1 MPMLRYIDVL
11 SLSRGRSNDGALLR
25 RWEYRRFMII
35 LHVLGELKP
44 SGAEAMLLSAGPL
57 WCERAEQHIL
67 TTGDREGE
75 FAPALREAGYVI
87 HHLPFDRSLGFFR
100 DFARVVQDSG
110 CDVLHLHTEQASL
123 WYALAARLAYRR
135 KLRVVRTVHHLFR
148 FEGNLR
154 FRRLFGRQFMKRVL
168 RVNFV
173 SNSPS
178 GQRNEQKR
186 FAMRNSLVPNWYD
199 SNKFVLPNEE
209 ERRETRQS
217 LGFDDETTVFVSLGG
232 NWSYKNYD
240 KIVEALAR
248 IPAEHRLRYVQIGV
262 QGEGAPLET
271 LANSLGVSGRLSCV
285 GVVVDVRPYLHAAD
299 AYVMP
304 SSEEGF
310 GVAAVEAM
318 ASGLPAILS
327 DVEALCD
334 FRENIEGIRYVN
346 PTPDAIAEAMVAF
359 CAMPQE
365 SLHKLGRSLA
375 MEVETHY
382 GLAVGPVAYLRAWGI
397 EQSSASG

>member
-1 MPMLRYIDVL
+1 
-11 SLSRGRSNDGALLR
+11 
-25 RWEYRRFMII
+25 MIV
-35 LHVLGELKP
+35 LHVLDELQP
-44 SGAEAMLLSAGPL
+44 SGAEAMLLSAAPL

-87 HHLPFDRSLGFFR
+87 HQLPFDRSLWFFR
-100 DFARVVQDSG
+100 EFARVVEDSG
-110 CDVLHLHTEQASL
+110 CDVLHLHTERGSQ
-123 WYALAARLAYRR
+123 WYALVARLSCRR
-135 KLRVVRTVHHLFR
+135 SLRVVRTVHHLFR

-154 FRRLFGRQFMKRVL
+154 FRRMIGRQFMKRVL
-168 RVNFV
+168 RVSFI

-178 GQRNEQKR
+178 GQRNELKR
-186 FAMRNSLVPNWYD
+186 FGMRNALVPNWYD
-199 SNKFVLPNEE
+199 SNKFTPAKDG
-209 ERRETRQS
+209 ERWEARQS
-217 LGFDDETTVFVSLGG
+217 LGFDSETTVFVSLGG

-240 KIVEALAR
+240 MIVEALAR

-271 LANSLGVSGRLSCV
+271 LAKSLGVSDRLNCV
-285 GVVVDVRPYLHAAD
+285 GVVANVRPHLLAANAYL
-299 AYVMP
+299 MP

-334 FRENIEGIRYVN
+334 FRENLDGIRYID
-346 PTPDAIAEAMVAF
+346 PTPGAIAEAMTSF
-359 CAMPQE
+359 CTMPLTR
-365 SLHKLGRSLA
+365 LHQLGRSLA
-375 MEVETHY
+375 KDVERHY
-382 GLAVGPVAYLRAWGI
+382 GLGVGPVAYLKAWGI
-397 EQSSASG
+397 DENLGTVN